1 MRILDSNQ
9 SKSADQFTVNT
20 QKISSLDLMESAS
33 NAFAQVLEARFPK
46 LKIGIIVCGPGNNG
60 GDGLALARILS
71 ANMSITVFLPEEC
84 PELSPD
90 AQANFDRLPNSVTV
104 IRDNHQKL
112 LEILA
117 DFDWLC
123 DALFGSGLNRPLEGE
138 MAELVKTMNCFSG
151 LRVSIDVPSGLLL
164 QMTASSVAFKA
175 DWVGTFHSPKLAFLF
190 PSHFSFVP
198 EFTVIDIGLSLPE
211 TDSSNIEFLE
221 RSQIATILK
230 KRKRFSHKGTFGHGL
245 IIAGSEGKM
254 GAAILA
260 TKAMLRSGVGLAT
273 VCTPKGGREILQIS
287 VPEAMHISDMEKHF
301 LSIVP
306 PLGSYVSIGIGPG
319 IGTHPA
325 TAEMLKKVLER
336 VISPFVLDADALNLI
351 SENKHLL
358 SKIHPYSILTPH
370 PKEFERLAGKSSS
383 DYDVFIKAREFARK
397 HSVMLVLKGAYT
409 LICSPDG
416 KAWVN
421 STGNPGM
428 STAGSGDVLTGL
440 LTGLL
445 TQGYTPVEACL
456 LGVYLHGLAGDLAA
470 ARLGQNAMIAG
481 DLIDGFSSAFLELEK
496 NLSDEKTVR

>member
-1 MRILDSNQ
+1 
-9 SKSADQFTVNT
+9 
-20 QKISSLDLMESAS
+20 
-33 NAFAQVLEARFPK
+33 
-46 LKIGIIVCGPGNNG
+46 
-60 GDGLALARILS
+60 
-71 ANMSITVFLPEEC
+71 
-84 PELSPD
+84 
-90 AQANFDRLPNSVTV
+90 
-104 IRDNHQKL
+104 
-112 LEILA
+112 
-117 DFDWLC
+117 
-123 DALFGSGLNRPLEGE
+123 
-138 MAELVKTMNCFSG
+138 
-151 LRVSIDVPSGLLL
+151 
-164 QMTASSVAFKA
+164 
-175 DWVGTFHSPKLAFLF
+175 
-190 PSHFSFVP
+190 
-198 EFTVIDIGLSLPE
+198 
-211 TDSSNIEFLE
+211 
-221 RSQIATILK
+221 
-230 KRKRFSHKGTFGHGL
+230 
-245 IIAGSEGKM
+245 M